1 VREQRVISIG
11 MIESNKDP
19 SIHGRAKEV

>member
-19 SIHGRAKEV
+19 SIHGRAKEM